1 MLRLACRVL
10 GLKRR
15 KGLGLALLGG
25 LGMALV
31 PCAPA
36 QAANGIFINAR
47 ATGNCLSINDPEPSI
62 FPPTQSQLERQNLN
76 TNDGHVWCRD
86 GLLGQTLYVL
96 FYRPS
101 NVAGEGTTSL
111 TLGGDL
117 MVNGGW
123 IKLGD
128 NTTGLV
134 IGNPVSRAATA
145 GTGIVIGDEGG
156 AGSFSVAVGNQTAVA
171 SGEKATAVGNTARAT
186 AANAS
191 ALGGAIQALAAGSS
205 SIGVSTIVRGENA
218 TGVGRFAQVP
228 GAQAL
233 GLGRS
238 TIVRGANSAAL
249 GMAATTA
256 NDLSV
261 ALGAGSATADSK
273 VPAAVNLNG
282 KSYSF
287 DSTNMS
293 GPVSIGSP
301 VRKRQLLNVAP
312 GGVSEFS
319 TDAVNGAQLFA
330 SQDALVFQTASDRAQ
345 QVALAGNQDGLAS
358 ARGRQ
363 TVSMDSF
370 ARIIGNGAGVS
381 QDGRIVMPAQTTSEA
396 APGQASPSGILGELG
411 ALDRAALA
419 SDKKLGEAFDLTFD
433 AHQKASEN
441 AAKLEG
447 LGADEKVVDRID
459 EVRRNAL
466 MWDPSQKTYSAI
478 QADGAQNR
486 ISNVAAGV
494 ASTDAVNKGQLDGV
508 GQAAADAQRAAAGA
522 QRTADAAQGAA
533 TGAQQAV
540 PTAQAAAT
548 AAGQAAETANV
559 AAGQAQR
566 KADAADAKLAGIG
579 DGETVAGKIDQAVQ
593 AAADKSDRNAGEALA
608 AALGGGS
615 RVGADGKASAP
626 AYAVSQ
632 VGGDGAVT
640 APAPATTV
648 GAAVAALDANVLK
661 VNERVSAQGNDLD
674 VLKQDVGNLRDDS
687 LLWDADAGAFS
698 AAHGGTAP
706 NRIVDVA
713 AGRAETDA
721 VNKGQLDGVAQT
733 ATAARTTADEALK
746 ASARAEDAAISV
758 REVAERTQAILV
770 ESDHAA
776 TDAQATAAAARRTAD
791 AARGTALDAQG
802 LADGARRNAAETEET
817 GLAAQASADAAR
829 QAAATAS
836 QAAAG
841 AQQSA
846 DNGAQA
852 ASTALEAA
860 GQGVAMSQE
869 ARRAAEGVA
878 AKLEGIGEG
887 ETVVGRIDA
896 AAKAAADTAAREAGQ
911 SLAVALG
918 GGAVLGQDGKPGA
931 PSYAVSQ
938 VGPDGAVAPQSQTV
952 NNVGAAVAALD
963 ANVLKV
969 NDQVRAQGAAL
980 STLTQDLQGLRDDSL
995 LWDQGAGAFSA
1006 TRGGEQANRIV
1017 NLAAGQATTD
1027 AVNKGQLDEAVAQL
1041 KAQGAGLLQE
1051 ADGQLQVGRGADATV
1066 VNLAGAAPQRDAQG
1080 NPVMDADGNVVTAA
1094 TDRTLTG
1101 VADGK
1106 AANDAVNKGQLDTVA
1121 GTATAASEAAASAQ
1135 QTANAA
1141 QADAENARQV
1151 ATAAQ
1156 ATARNAEQS
1165 AGEAQATAMQA
1176 RQSAD
1181 AASAKLAG
1189 IGEGETVAGRI
1200 DQAAK
1205 AAADTAVQDAGKAL
1219 AAALGGGA
1227 GMDSDGNPVAP
1238 AYVLN
1243 QIGPDGSVKA
1253 GGQTKNN
1260 VGDALAAVD
1269 ANVLAVNERV
1279 ATQGRDVTRLTQDVS
1294 DLRNDSLLWDQD
1306 AGAFSAAHGADAPNR
1321 IANVAAGQAA
1331 TDAVNKGQLDTVS
1344 QAADV
1349 ARADARQ
1356 ARDSADAA
1364 QGTAVQA
1371 QQSAQSA
1378 QGAAA
1383 AAQGAA
1389 DAANA
1394 KLAGIGEGETVIGR
1408 IGDATRA
1415 ANQALA
1421 DALGGGAG
1429 VGADGTVQGPAFAVT
1444 AVGPDGRGQ
1453 ASSQGN
1459 VADALRVVDGSVVA
1473 VNDKVNAVGA
1483 SVETM
1488 REQLDAGQ
1496 LGLVRQDAGTRD
1508 ITVAGQTDGA
1518 RVTFSG
1524 TGGARTLDGV
1534 KAGAVSQ
1541 ASSEVVVGSQLFSV
1555 NQDVLRNS
1563 EAVGDLEAL
1572 TGRQGVALT
1581 ALSDRVDSGNVGLTR
1596 HDPSSNTV
1604 SVAADR
1610 GGQVVDLAGTDGAR
1624 QVTGLREGRIQA
1636 GSTDA
1641 VTGGQVSTLTD
1652 RVNQLDAQGRSVA
1665 IDSQGDGSDRAVVA
1679 PGSRAVAVG
1688 SNAQATGANAVA
1700 TGAGAEA
1707 RGAGSAALGAG
1718 AKAQASGSVAVG
1730 ANAAATA
1737 PGSVALGEGAQATR
1751 ANTVSVGMAGAE
1763 RQITNVA
1770 AATHD
1775 TDAVNLRQATG
1786 ISRQEAGRALDQA
1799 NQYTDRKI
1807 SQLRSEANAG
1817 IASAMAMA
1825 ALPSAS
1831 SAGKS
1836 MLSMGTSLYNGQS
1849 AIAMGIS
1856 GRSAN
1861 GAWAYR
1867 ASSSSTKDG
1876 DIGAAVG
1883 VGYEW

>member
-1 MLRLACRVL
+1 MKTDSNVALILDIAACRARAAQMRRGMATQPVQRSLSRRVWAMMRLACRVL

-15 KGLGLALLGG
+15 KGLGLALLGAMVAAG
-25 LGMALV
+25 
-31 PCAPA
+31 APA
-36 QAANGIFINAR
+36 HAANGIHINASTTGDCVGINAPTASGQAGSINYTDR
-47 ATGNCLSINDPEPSI
+47 SNSCNGNNAATQKDSVLFFRPAGVSGTGATSLSLGGELYVNSGFIRLGDTNSVGMRIGDATTKAVPLALAIGSGADAGSGGTSIGRSSSTAGGSFAVAIGDSAKSSGVYSVAFGANSVSDKDRSVALGAEAKATADGAVALGTKSEATG
-62 FPPTQSQLERQNLN
+62 
-76 TNDGHVWCRD
+76 TNA
-86 GLLGQTLYVL
+86 
-96 FYRPS
+96 F
-101 NVAGEGTTSL
+101 A
-111 TLGGDL
+111 
-117 MVNGGW
+117 
-123 IKLGD
+123 
-128 NTTGLV
+128 TG
-134 IGNPVSRAATA
+134 
-145 GTGIVIGDEGG
+145 
-156 AGSFSVAVGNQTAVA
+156 VGAVA
-171 SGEKATAVGNTARAT
+171 SGMDSVAIGTGAKASQG
-186 AANAS
+186 
-191 ALGGAIQALAAGSS
+191 
-205 SIGVSTIVRGENA
+205 
-218 TGVGRFAQVP
+218 
-228 GAQAL
+228 
-233 GLGRS
+233 
-238 TIVRGANSAAL
+238 
-249 GMAATTA
+249 
-256 NDLSV
+256 LSV
-261 ALGAGSATADSK
+261 ALGSGATTRAARAA
-273 VPAAVNLNG
+273 PAVVLNG
-282 KSYSF
+282 KTYSF
-287 DSTNMS
+287 DSSNLQGVVSVGSDEKDKPLTRQVINMAAGEIS
-293 GPVSIGSP
+293 ATS
-301 VRKRQLLNVAP
+301 
-312 GGVSEFS
+312 F
-319 TDAVNGAQLFA
+319 DAVNGAQLFA
-330 SQDALVFQTASDRAQ
+330 TNDAINELGKVDKTLQAAVDRNTADVAATRASQAAAADSVAQAIGGGTKVDAQ
-345 QVALAGNQDGLAS
+345 
-358 ARGRQ
+358 
-363 TVSMDSF
+363 
-370 ARIIGNGAGVS
+370 
-381 QDGRIVMPAQTTSEA
+381 GRIVMPEIHLGSLGTGVTQPTTL
-396 APGQASPSGILGELG
+396 LGAVG
-411 ALDRAALA
+411 ALDSTVKATDRALKDVFDVSMEAEGLA
-419 SDKKLGEAFDLTFD
+419 T
-433 AHQKASEN
+433 KASRQ
-441 AAKLEG
+441 LEG

-459 EVRRNAL
+459 EVKRNAL
-466 MWDPSQKTYSAI
+466 MWDPSQKTYSATH
-478 QADGAQNR
+478 ADGAQNR

-508 GQAAADAQRAAAGA
+508 GQAAADAQQAAAGA

-533 TGAQQAV
+533 ASAQQAS
-540 PTAQAAAT
+540 AAARAT
-548 AAGQAAETANV
+548 AADAKAVADAARATA
-559 AAGQAQR
+559 ADAQR
-566 KADAADAKLAGIG
+566 KADAADAKLVGIG

-615 RVGADGKASAP
+615 TMGADGKASAP

-687 LLWDADAGAFS
+687 LLWDAGAGAFS

-733 ATAARTTADEALK
+733 ATAAQAAAGQAKLAAQGAQDAANGAVQTANEAQAGATAARTTANEAKLT
-746 ASARAEDAAISV
+746 ADAAQTAAAQAGDAATGARQAAQTAQADAERA
-758 REVAERTQAILV
+758 REVAQAAQA
-770 ESDHAA
+770 AA
-776 TDAQATAAAARRTAD
+776 TGAGRAAADAQSTADAAGKTAAAA
-791 AARGTALDAQG
+791 
-802 LADGARRNAAETEET
+802 
-817 GLAAQASADAAR
+817 
-829 QAAATAS
+829 
-836 QAAAG
+836 
-841 AQQSA
+841 QQ
-846 DNGAQA
+846 
-852 ASTALEAA
+852 TALEARQQA
-860 GQGVAMSQE
+860 GQAQ
-869 ARRAAEGVA
+869 AAA
-878 AKLEGIGEG
+878 SSAQNTADANNAKLAGLGEG

-918 GGAVLGQDGKPGA
+918 GGAVVGQDGKPGA

-980 STLTQDLQGLRDDSL
+980 STLTQDLEGLRDDSL

-1041 KAQGAGLLQE
+1041 RAQGAGLLQE

-1279 ATQGRDVTRLTQDVS
+1279 ATQGRDVTRLTQGVS

-1394 KLAGIGEGETVIGR
+1394 KLAGIGEGETVAGR

-1429 VGADGTVQGPAFAVT
+1429 VAVDGTVQGPAFAVT

-1459 VADALRVVDGSVVA
+1459 VA
-1473 VNDKVNAVGA
+1473 
-1483 SVETM
+1483 
-1488 REQLDAGQ
+1488 
-1496 LGLVRQDAGTRD
+1496 
-1508 ITVAGQTDGA
+1508 
-1518 RVTFSG
+1518 
-1524 TGGARTLDGV
+1524 
-1534 KAGAVSQ
+1534 
-1541 ASSEVVVGSQLFSV
+1541 
-1555 NQDVLRNS
+1555 
-1563 EAVGDLEAL
+1563 
-1572 TGRQGVALT
+1572 
-1581 ALSDRVDSGNVGLTR
+1581 
-1596 HDPSSNTV
+1596 
-1604 SVAADR
+1604 
-1610 GGQVVDLAGTDGAR
+1610 
-1624 QVTGLREGRIQA
+1624 
-1636 GSTDA
+1636 
-1641 VTGGQVSTLTD
+1641 
-1652 RVNQLDAQGRSVA
+1652 
-1665 IDSQGDGSDRAVVA
+1665 
-1679 PGSRAVAVG
+1679 
-1688 SNAQATGANAVA
+1688 
-1700 TGAGAEA
+1700 
-1707 RGAGSAALGAG
+1707 
-1718 AKAQASGSVAVG
+1718 
-1730 ANAAATA
+1730 
-1737 PGSVALGEGAQATR
+1737 
-1751 ANTVSVGMAGAE
+1751 
-1763 RQITNVA
+1763 
-1770 AATHD
+1770 
-1775 TDAVNLRQATG
+1775 
-1786 ISRQEAGRALDQA
+1786 
-1799 NQYTDRKI
+1799 
-1807 SQLRSEANAG
+1807 
-1817 IASAMAMA
+1817 
-1825 ALPSAS
+1825 
-1831 SAGKS
+1831 
-1836 MLSMGTSLYNGQS
+1836 
-1849 AIAMGIS
+1849 
-1856 GRSAN
+1856 
-1861 GAWAYR
+1861 
-1867 ASSSSTKDG
+1867 
-1876 DIGAAVG
+1876 
-1883 VGYEW
+1883 

>member
-1 MLRLACRVL
+1 ML

-86 GLLGQTLYVL
+86 GLLGQTLYAL

-134 IGNPVSRAATA
+134 IGNPASRAATA

-156 AGSFSVAVGNQTAVA
+156 AGSFSVAVGGQGAVA

-191 ALGGAIQALAAGSS
+191 ALGGGIQAVAVGSL

-228 GAQAL
+228 GAQGL

-273 VPAAVNLNG
+273 VPEAVNLNG

-459 EVRRNAL
+459 EVKRNAL
-466 MWDPSQKTYSAI
+466 MWDPSQKTYSATH
-478 QADGAQNR
+478 ADGAQNR

-508 GQAAADAQRAAAGA
+508 GQAAADAQQAAAGA

-533 TGAQQAV
+533 TGALQAV

-615 RVGADGKASAP
+615 TVGADGKASAP

-687 LLWDADAGAFS
+687 LLWDAGAGAFS

-713 AGRAETDA
+713 AGQAETDA

-733 ATAARTTADEALK
+733 ATAAQTAAGQAKLAAQGAQDAANGAVQTANEAQAGATAARTTANEAKLT
-746 ASARAEDAAISV
+746 ADAAQTAAAQAGDAATGARQAAQTAQADAERA
-758 REVAERTQAILV
+758 REVAQAAQA
-770 ESDHAA
+770 AA
-776 TDAQATAAAARRTAD
+776 TGAGRAAADAQSTADAAGKTAAAA
-791 AARGTALDAQG
+791 
-802 LADGARRNAAETEET
+802 
-817 GLAAQASADAAR
+817 
-829 QAAATAS
+829 
-836 QAAAG
+836 
-841 AQQSA
+841 QQ
-846 DNGAQA
+846 
-852 ASTALEAA
+852 TALEARQQA
-860 GQGVAMSQE
+860 GQAQ
-869 ARRAAEGVA
+869 AAA
-878 AKLEGIGEG
+878 SSAQNTADANNAKLAGLGEG

-918 GGAVLGQDGKPGA
+918 GGAVVGQDGKAGA

-969 NDQVRAQGAAL
+969 NDRVRAQGDAL
-980 STLTQDLQGLRDDSL
+980 STLTQDLEGLRDDSL

-1135 QTANAA
+1135 QAANAA
-1141 QADAENARQV
+1141 QAAATGGRQLAFAADRAANDAQQLVDAAQLDTDQARHVVQSVTGKLAGLGPGESV
-1151 ATAAQ
+1151 AARIDAAADGTGDAVRQ
-1156 ATARNAEQS
+1156 ATAQS
-1165 AGEAQATAMQA
+1165 QA
-1176 RQSAD
+1176 D
-1181 AASAKLAG
+1181 
-1189 IGEGETVAGRI
+1189 
-1200 DQAAK
+1200 
-1205 AAADTAVQDAGKAL
+1205 
-1219 AAALGGGA
+1219 ALGGGA
-1227 GMDSDGNPVAP
+1227 TV
-1238 AYVLN
+1238 
-1243 QIGPDGSVKA
+1243 GPDGRSTAPSYAISEIGNDGGVADTSQSV
-1253 GGQTKNN
+1253 NN
-1260 VGDALAAVD
+1260 VAAALSGID
-1269 ANVLAVNERV
+1269 ANTVGVNARAAALGDNLSV
-1279 ATQGRDVTRLTQDVS
+1279 LTQDVS
-1294 DLRNDSLLWDQD
+1294 DLRGDSLQWDGD
-1306 AGAFSAAHGADAPNR
+1306 AGLFSAARDGTPANR
-1321 IANVAAGQAA
+1321 IGNLAAGQSG
-1331 TDAVNKGQLDTVS
+1331 TDAVNVGQLESVASNAQHAQRD
-1344 QAADV
+1344 ADE
-1349 ARADARQ
+1349 AQRT
-1356 ARDSADAA
+1356 ADAA

-1483 SVETM
+1483 
-1488 REQLDAGQ
+1488 G
-1496 LGLVRQDAGTRD
+1496 
-1508 ITVAGQTDGA
+1508 
-1518 RVTFSG
+1518 
-1524 TGGARTLDGV
+1524 
-1534 KAGAVSQ
+1534 
-1541 ASSEVVVGSQLFSV
+1541 
-1555 NQDVLRNS
+1555 
-1563 EAVGDLEAL
+1563 
-1572 TGRQGVALT
+1572 
-1581 ALSDRVDSGNVGLTR
+1581 
-1596 HDPSSNTV
+1596 
-1604 SVAADR
+1604 
-1610 GGQVVDLAGTDGAR
+1610 
-1624 QVTGLREGRIQA
+1624 
-1636 GSTDA
+1636 
-1641 VTGGQVSTLTD
+1641 
-1652 RVNQLDAQGRSVA
+1652 
-1665 IDSQGDGSDRAVVA
+1665 
-1679 PGSRAVAVG
+1679 
-1688 SNAQATGANAVA
+1688 
-1700 TGAGAEA
+1700 
-1707 RGAGSAALGAG
+1707 
-1718 AKAQASGSVAVG
+1718 
-1730 ANAAATA
+1730 
-1737 PGSVALGEGAQATR
+1737 
-1751 ANTVSVGMAGAE
+1751 
-1763 RQITNVA
+1763 
-1770 AATHD
+1770 
-1775 TDAVNLRQATG
+1775 
-1786 ISRQEAGRALDQA
+1786 
-1799 NQYTDRKI
+1799 
-1807 SQLRSEANAG
+1807 
-1817 IASAMAMA
+1817 
-1825 ALPSAS
+1825 
-1831 SAGKS
+1831 
-1836 MLSMGTSLYNGQS
+1836 
-1849 AIAMGIS
+1849 
-1856 GRSAN
+1856 
-1861 GAWAYR
+1861 
-1867 ASSSSTKDG
+1867 
-1876 DIGAAVG
+1876 
-1883 VGYEW
+1883 

>member
-1 MLRLACRVL
+1 ML

-134 IGNPVSRAATA
+134 IGNPASRAATA

-156 AGSFSVAVGNQTAVA
+156 AGSFSVAVGAQGAVA

-191 ALGGAIQALAAGSS
+191 ALGGGIQALAVGSS
-205 SIGVSTIVRGENA
+205 SIGVSTTVRGENA

-228 GAQAL
+228 GAQGL

-273 VPAAVNLNG
+273 VPEAVNLNG

-381 QDGRIVMPAQTTSEA
+381 QDGRIVMLAQTTSEA

-466 MWDPSQKTYSAI
+466 MWDPSQKTYSATH
-478 QADGAQNR
+478 ADGAQNR

-508 GQAAADAQRAAAGA
+508 GQAAADAQQAAAGA

-533 TGAQQAV
+533 TGALQAV

-615 RVGADGKASAP
+615 TVGADGKASAP

-687 LLWDADAGAFS
+687 LLWDAGAGAFS

-713 AGRAETDA
+713 AGQAETDA

-758 REVAERTQAILV
+758 RDVAERTQAILV

-860 GQGVAMSQE
+860 GQAVAMSQE

-918 GGAVLGQDGKPGA
+918 GGAVVGQDGKAGA

-969 NDQVRAQGAAL
+969 NDRVRAQGDAL
-980 STLTQDLQGLRDDSL
+980 STLTQDLEGLRDDSL

-1006 TRGGEQANRIV
+1006 TRGGEPANRIV

-1106 AANDAVNKGQLDTVA
+1106 AANDAANKGQLDTVA

-1135 QTANAA
+1135 QAANAA
-1141 QADAENARQV
+1141 QAAAAGGRQLAFAADRAANDAQQLVDAAQLDTDQARHVVQSVTGKLAGLGPGESV
-1151 ATAAQ
+1151 AARIDAAADGTGDAVRQ
-1156 ATARNAEQS
+1156 ATAQS
-1165 AGEAQATAMQA
+1165 QA
-1176 RQSAD
+1176 D
-1181 AASAKLAG
+1181 
-1189 IGEGETVAGRI
+1189 
-1200 DQAAK
+1200 
-1205 AAADTAVQDAGKAL
+1205 
-1219 AAALGGGA
+1219 ALGGGA
-1227 GMDSDGNPVAP
+1227 TV
-1238 AYVLN
+1238 
-1243 QIGPDGSVKA
+1243 GPDGRSTAPSYAISEIGNDGGVADTSQSV
-1253 GGQTKNN
+1253 NN
-1260 VGDALAAVD
+1260 VAAALSGID
-1269 ANVLAVNERV
+1269 ANTVGVNARASALGDNLSV
-1279 ATQGRDVTRLTQDVS
+1279 LTQDVS
-1294 DLRNDSLLWDQD
+1294 DLRGDSLQWDRD
-1306 AGAFSAAHGADAPNR
+1306 AGLFSAARDGTPANR
-1321 IANVAAGQAA
+1321 IGNLAAGQSG
-1331 TDAVNKGQLDTVS
+1331 TDAVNVGQLESVASNAQHAQRD
-1344 QAADV
+1344 ADE
-1349 ARADARQ
+1349 AQRT
-1356 ARDSADAA
+1356 ADAA

-1483 SVETM
+1483 GVETM

-1508 ITVAGQTDGA
+1508 IAVAGQTDGA

-1641 VTGGQVSTLTD
+1641 VTGGQVNTLTD
-1652 RVNQLDAQGRSVA
+1652 RVNQLDAQGTSVA

-1751 ANTVSVGMAGAE
+1751 ANTVSVGTTGAE

-1775 TDAVNLRQATG
+1775 TDAVNLRQAIRT
-1786 ISRQEAGRALDQA
+1786 SRQAAQQAAREARRH
-1799 NQYTDRKI
+1799 TDNRVA
-1807 SQLRSEANAG
+1807 QLRRDNNAG
-1817 IASAMAMA
+1817 VASAMAMA
-1825 ALPSAS
+1825 ALPSTS
-1831 SAGKS
+1831 SPGKS
-1836 MLSMGTSLYNGQS
+1836 MFAVGAATYDSQS
-1849 AIAMGIS
+1849 AVAMGVS
-1856 GRSAN
+1856 ARSRS
-1861 GAWAYR
+1861 GAWVYR
-1867 ASSSSTKDG
+1867 MSFSGSTAGQTGAS
-1876 DIGAAVG
+1876 VG
-1883 VGYEW
+1883 VTFAW

>member
-1 MLRLACRVL
+1 ML

-134 IGNPVSRAATA
+134 IGNPASRAATA

-156 AGSFSVAVGNQTAVA
+156 AGSFSVAVGAQGAVA

-191 ALGGAIQALAAGSS
+191 ALGGGIQALAVGSS
-205 SIGVSTIVRGENA
+205 SIGVSTTVRGENA

-228 GAQAL
+228 GAQGL

-273 VPAAVNLNG
+273 VPEAVNLNG

-312 GGVSEFS
+312 GRVSEFS

-345 QVALAGNQDGLAS
+345 QVALAANQDGLAI

-466 MWDPSQKTYSAI
+466 MWDPSQKTYSATH
-478 QADGAQNR
+478 ADGAQNR

-508 GQAAADAQRAAAGA
+508 GQAAADAQQAAAGA

-533 TGAQQAV
+533 TGALQTV

-615 RVGADGKASAP
+615 TVGADGKASAP

-687 LLWDADAGAFS
+687 LLWDAGAGAFS

-713 AGRAETDA
+713 AGQAETDA

-860 GQGVAMSQE
+860 GQAVAMSQE

-918 GGAVLGQDGKPGA
+918 GGAVVGQDGKAGA

-969 NDQVRAQGAAL
+969 NDRVRAQGDAL
-980 STLTQDLQGLRDDSL
+980 STLTQDLEGLRDDSL

-1006 TRGGEQANRIV
+1006 TRGGEPTNRIV

-1121 GTATAASEAAASAQ
+1121 GTATAASEAAAGAQ
-1135 QTANAA
+1135 QAANAA
-1141 QADAENARQV
+1141 QAAAAGGRQLAFAADRAANDAQQLVDAAQLDTDQARHVVQSVTGKLAGLGPGESV
-1151 ATAAQ
+1151 AARIDAAADGTGDAVRQ
-1156 ATARNAEQS
+1156 ATAQS
-1165 AGEAQATAMQA
+1165 QA
-1176 RQSAD
+1176 D
-1181 AASAKLAG
+1181 
-1189 IGEGETVAGRI
+1189 
-1200 DQAAK
+1200 
-1205 AAADTAVQDAGKAL
+1205 
-1219 AAALGGGA
+1219 ALGGGA
-1227 GMDSDGNPVAP
+1227 TV
-1238 AYVLN
+1238 
-1243 QIGPDGSVKA
+1243 GPDGRSTAPSYAISEIGNDGGVADTSQSV
-1253 GGQTKNN
+1253 NN
-1260 VGDALAAVD
+1260 VAAALSGID
-1269 ANVLAVNERV
+1269 ANTVGVNARASALGDNLSV
-1279 ATQGRDVTRLTQDVS
+1279 LTQDVS
-1294 DLRNDSLLWDQD
+1294 DLRGDSLQWDRD
-1306 AGAFSAAHGADAPNR
+1306 AGLFSAARDGTPANR
-1321 IANVAAGQAA
+1321 IGNLAAGQSG
-1331 TDAVNKGQLDTVS
+1331 TDAVNVGQLESVASNAQHAQRD
-1344 QAADV
+1344 ADE
-1349 ARADARQ
+1349 AQRT
-1356 ARDSADAA
+1356 ADAA

-1394 KLAGIGEGETVIGR
+1394 KLAGIGEGETVAGR

-1483 SVETM
+1483 GVETM

-1652 RVNQLDAQGRSVA
+1652 RVNQLDAQGTSVA

-1688 SNAQATGANAVA
+1688 SNAQAAGANAVA

-1751 ANTVSVGMAGAE
+1751 ANTVSVGTAGAE

-1770 AATHD
+1770 AATRD

>member
-1 MLRLACRVL
+1 ML

-86 GLLGQTLYVL
+86 GLLGQTLYAL

-134 IGNPVSRAATA
+134 IGNPASRAATA

-156 AGSFSVAVGNQTAVA
+156 AGSFSVAVGGQGAVA

-191 ALGGAIQALAAGSS
+191 ALGGGIQAVAVGSL

-228 GAQAL
+228 GAQGL

-273 VPAAVNLNG
+273 VPEAVNLNG

-459 EVRRNAL
+459 EVKRNAL
-466 MWDPSQKTYSAI
+466 MWDPSQKTYSATH
-478 QADGAQNR
+478 ADGAQNR

-508 GQAAADAQRAAAGA
+508 GQAAADAQQAAAGA

-533 TGAQQAV
+533 TGALQAV

-615 RVGADGKASAP
+615 TVGADGKASAP

-706 NRIVDVA
+706 NRIVNVA
-713 AGRAETDA
+713 AGQAETDA

-896 AAKAAADTAAREAGQ
+896 AAKTAADTAAREAGQ

-918 GGAVLGQDGKPGA
+918 GGAVVGQDGKPGA

-969 NDQVRAQGAAL
+969 NDRVRAQGDAL
-980 STLTQDLQGLRDDSL
+980 STLTQDLEGLRDDSL

-1006 TRGGEQANRIV
+1006 TRGGEPANRIV

-1121 GTATAASEAAASAQ
+1121 GTATAASEAAAGAQ
-1135 QTANAA
+1135 QAANAA
-1141 QADAENARQV
+1141 QAAATGGRQLAFAADRAANDAQQLVDAAQLDTDQARHVVQSVTGKLAGLGPGESV
-1151 ATAAQ
+1151 AARIDAAADGTGDAVRQ
-1156 ATARNAEQS
+1156 ATAQS
-1165 AGEAQATAMQA
+1165 QA
-1176 RQSAD
+1176 D
-1181 AASAKLAG
+1181 
-1189 IGEGETVAGRI
+1189 
-1200 DQAAK
+1200 
-1205 AAADTAVQDAGKAL
+1205 
-1219 AAALGGGA
+1219 ALGGGA
-1227 GMDSDGNPVAP
+1227 TV
-1238 AYVLN
+1238 
-1243 QIGPDGSVKA
+1243 GPDGRSTAPSYAISEIGNDGGVADTSQSV
-1253 GGQTKNN
+1253 NN
-1260 VGDALAAVD
+1260 VAAALSGID
-1269 ANVLAVNERV
+1269 ANTVGVNARAAALGDNLSV
-1279 ATQGRDVTRLTQDVS
+1279 LTQDVS
-1294 DLRNDSLLWDQD
+1294 DLRGDSLQWDRD
-1306 AGAFSAAHGADAPNR
+1306 AGLFSAARDGTPANR
-1321 IANVAAGQAA
+1321 IGNLAAGQSG
-1331 TDAVNKGQLDTVS
+1331 TDAVNVGQLESVASNAQHAQRD
-1344 QAADV
+1344 ADE
-1349 ARADARQ
+1349 AQRT
-1356 ARDSADAA
+1356 ADAA

-1444 AVGPDGRGQ
+1444 AVG
-1453 ASSQGN
+1453 
-1459 VADALRVVDGSVVA
+1459 
-1473 VNDKVNAVGA
+1473 
-1483 SVETM
+1483 
-1488 REQLDAGQ
+1488 
-1496 LGLVRQDAGTRD
+1496 
-1508 ITVAGQTDGA
+1508 
-1518 RVTFSG
+1518 
-1524 TGGARTLDGV
+1524 
-1534 KAGAVSQ
+1534 
-1541 ASSEVVVGSQLFSV
+1541 
-1555 NQDVLRNS
+1555 
-1563 EAVGDLEAL
+1563 
-1572 TGRQGVALT
+1572 
-1581 ALSDRVDSGNVGLTR
+1581 
-1596 HDPSSNTV
+1596 
-1604 SVAADR
+1604 
-1610 GGQVVDLAGTDGAR
+1610 
-1624 QVTGLREGRIQA
+1624 
-1636 GSTDA
+1636 
-1641 VTGGQVSTLTD
+1641 
-1652 RVNQLDAQGRSVA
+1652 
-1665 IDSQGDGSDRAVVA
+1665 
-1679 PGSRAVAVG
+1679 
-1688 SNAQATGANAVA
+1688 
-1700 TGAGAEA
+1700 
-1707 RGAGSAALGAG
+1707 
-1718 AKAQASGSVAVG
+1718 
-1730 ANAAATA
+1730 
-1737 PGSVALGEGAQATR
+1737 
-1751 ANTVSVGMAGAE
+1751 
-1763 RQITNVA
+1763 
-1770 AATHD
+1770 
-1775 TDAVNLRQATG
+1775 
-1786 ISRQEAGRALDQA
+1786 
-1799 NQYTDRKI
+1799 
-1807 SQLRSEANAG
+1807 
-1817 IASAMAMA
+1817 
-1825 ALPSAS
+1825 
-1831 SAGKS
+1831 
-1836 MLSMGTSLYNGQS
+1836 
-1849 AIAMGIS
+1849 
-1856 GRSAN
+1856 
-1861 GAWAYR
+1861 
-1867 ASSSSTKDG
+1867 
-1876 DIGAAVG
+1876 
-1883 VGYEW
+1883 

>member
-1 MLRLACRVL
+1 ML

-86 GLLGQTLYVL
+86 GLLGQKVYVL

-191 ALGGAIQALAAGSS
+191 ALGGAIQALAVGSS
-205 SIGVSTIVRGENA
+205 SIGVSTTVRGENA

-233 GLGRS
+233 GLGRN

-249 GMAATTA
+249 GMGATTA

-381 QDGRIVMPAQTTSEA
+381 QDGRIVMPAQTTSQA

-466 MWDPSQKTYSAI
+466 MWDPSQKTYSATH
-478 QADGAQNR
+478 ADGAQNR

-508 GQAAADAQRAAAGA
+508 GQAAADAQQAAAGA

-579 DGETVAGKIDQAVQ
+579 DGETVVGKIDQAVQ

-615 RVGADGKASAP
+615 TVGADGKASAP

-713 AGRAETDA
+713 AGQAETDA

-758 REVAERTQAILV
+758 RDVAERTQAILV

-896 AAKAAADTAAREAGQ
+896 AAKAAADTAARETGQ

-918 GGAVLGQDGKPGA
+918 GGAVVGQDGKPGA

-938 VGPDGAVAPQSQTV
+938 VGPDGAVAPQAQTV
-952 NNVGAAVAALD
+952 NNVGATVAALD

-969 NDQVRAQGAAL
+969 NDRVRAQGDAL
-980 STLTQDLQGLRDDSL
+980 STLTQDLEGLRDDSL

-1006 TRGGEQANRIV
+1006 TRGGEPANRIV

-1121 GTATAASEAAASAQ
+1121 GTAIAASEAAAGAQ
-1135 QTANAA
+1135 QAANAA
-1141 QADAENARQV
+1141 QAAATGGRQLAFAADRAANDAQQFVDAAQLDTDQARHVVQSVTGKLAGLGPGESV
-1151 ATAAQ
+1151 AARIDAAADGTGDAVRQ
-1156 ATARNAEQS
+1156 ATAQS
-1165 AGEAQATAMQA
+1165 QA
-1176 RQSAD
+1176 D
-1181 AASAKLAG
+1181 
-1189 IGEGETVAGRI
+1189 
-1200 DQAAK
+1200 
-1205 AAADTAVQDAGKAL
+1205 
-1219 AAALGGGA
+1219 ALGGGA
-1227 GMDSDGNPVAP
+1227 SV
-1238 AYVLN
+1238 
-1243 QIGPDGSVKA
+1243 GPDGRSTAPSYAISEIGDDGGVVDTSQSV
-1253 GGQTKNN
+1253 NN
-1260 VGDALAAVD
+1260 VAAALSGID
-1269 ANVLAVNERV
+1269 ANTVGVNARASALGDNLSV
-1279 ATQGRDVTRLTQDVS
+1279 LTQDVS
-1294 DLRNDSLLWDQD
+1294 DLRGDSLQWDRD
-1306 AGAFSAAHGADAPNR
+1306 AGLFSAARDGTPANR
-1321 IANVAAGQAA
+1321 IGNLAAGQSG
-1331 TDAVNKGQLDTVS
+1331 TDAVNVGQLESVASNAQHAQRD
-1344 QAADV
+1344 ADE
-1349 ARADARQ
+1349 AQRT
-1356 ARDSADAA
+1356 ADAA
-1364 QGTAVQA
+1364 RGTAVQA

-1394 KLAGIGEGETVIGR
+1394 KLAGIGEGETVAGR

-1641 VTGGQVSTLTD
+1641 VTGGQVNTLTD
-1652 RVNQLDAQGRSVA
+1652 RVNQLDAQGTSVA

-1707 RGAGSAALGAG
+1707 RSAGSAALGAG
-1718 AKAQASGSVAVG
+1718 SKAQASGSVAVG

-1751 ANTVSVGMAGAE
+1751 ANTVSVGTAGAE

-1775 TDAVNLRQATG
+1775 TDAVNLRQAIRT
-1786 ISRQEAGRALDQA
+1786 SRQAAQQAAREARRH
-1799 NQYTDRKI
+1799 TDNRVA
-1807 SQLRSEANAG
+1807 QLRRDNNAG
-1817 IASAMAMA
+1817 VASAMAMA
-1825 ALPSAS
+1825 ALPSTS
-1831 SAGKS
+1831 SPGKS
-1836 MLSMGTSLYNGQS
+1836 MFAVGAATYDSQS
-1849 AIAMGIS
+1849 AVAMGVS
-1856 GRSAN
+1856 ARSRS
-1861 GAWAYR
+1861 GAWVYR
-1867 ASSSSTKDG
+1867 MSFSGSTAGQTGAS
-1876 DIGAAVG
+1876 VG
-1883 VGYEW
+1883 VTFAW

>member
-1 MLRLACRVL
+1 ML

-86 GLLGQTLYVL
+86 GLLGQTLYAL

-101 NVAGEGTTSL
+101 NMAGEGTTSL

-134 IGNPVSRAATA
+134 IGNPASRAATA

-156 AGSFSVAVGNQTAVA
+156 AGSFSVAVGAQGAVA

-191 ALGGAIQALAAGSS
+191 ALGGGIQALAVGSS
-205 SIGVSTIVRGENA
+205 SIGVSTTVRGENA

-228 GAQAL
+228 GAQGL

-273 VPAAVNLNG
+273 VPEAVNLNG

-287 DSTNMS
+287 DSTSMS

-312 GGVSEFS
+312 GRVSEFS

-345 QVALAGNQDGLAS
+345 QVALAGNQDGLAI

-548 AAGQAAETANV
+548 AAGQAAETVNV

-579 DGETVAGKIDQAVQ
+579 DGETVAGRIDQAVQ

-615 RVGADGKASAP
+615 TVGADGKASAP

-713 AGRAETDA
+713 AGQAETDA
-721 VNKGQLDGVAQT
+721 VNKGQLDSVAQT

-776 TDAQATAAAARRTAD
+776 TDAQAAAAAARRTAD

-918 GGAVLGQDGKPGA
+918 GGAVVGQDGKAGA

-969 NDQVRAQGAAL
+969 NDRVRAQGDAL
-980 STLTQDLQGLRDDSL
+980 STLTQDLEGLRDDSL

-1006 TRGGEQANRIV
+1006 TRGGEPANRIV

-1051 ADGQLQVGRGADATV
+1051 ADGQLQVGPGADATV

-1106 AANDAVNKGQLDTVA
+1106 AANDAANKGQLDTVA
-1121 GTATAASEAAASAQ
+1121 GTATAASEAAAGAQ
-1135 QTANAA
+1135 QAANAA
-1141 QADAENARQV
+1141 QAAAAGGRQLAFAADRAANDAQQLVDAAQLDTDQARHVVQSVTGKLAGLGPGESV
-1151 ATAAQ
+1151 AARIDAAADGTGDAVRQ
-1156 ATARNAEQS
+1156 ATAQS
-1165 AGEAQATAMQA
+1165 QA
-1176 RQSAD
+1176 D
-1181 AASAKLAG
+1181 
-1189 IGEGETVAGRI
+1189 
-1200 DQAAK
+1200 
-1205 AAADTAVQDAGKAL
+1205 
-1219 AAALGGGA
+1219 ALGGGA
-1227 GMDSDGNPVAP
+1227 TV
-1238 AYVLN
+1238 
-1243 QIGPDGSVKA
+1243 GPDGRSTAPSYAISEIGNDGGVADTSQSV
-1253 GGQTKNN
+1253 NN
-1260 VGDALAAVD
+1260 VAAALSGID
-1269 ANVLAVNERV
+1269 ANTVGVNARASALGDNLSV
-1279 ATQGRDVTRLTQDVS
+1279 LTQDVS
-1294 DLRNDSLLWDQD
+1294 DLRGDSLQWDRD
-1306 AGAFSAAHGADAPNR
+1306 AGLFSAARDGTPASR
-1321 IANVAAGQAA
+1321 IGNLAAGQSG
-1331 TDAVNKGQLDTVS
+1331 TDAVNVGQLESVASNAQHAQRD
-1344 QAADV
+1344 ADE
-1349 ARADARQ
+1349 AQRT
-1356 ARDSADAA
+1356 ADAA

-1394 KLAGIGEGETVIGR
+1394 KLAGIGEGETVAGR

-1483 SVETM
+1483 GVETM

-1751 ANTVSVGMAGAE
+1751 ANTVSVGTTGAE

-1775 TDAVNLRQATG
+1775 TDAVNLRQAIRT
-1786 ISRQEAGRALDQA
+1786 SRQAAQQAAREARRH
-1799 NQYTDRKI
+1799 TDNRVA
-1807 SQLRSEANAG
+1807 QLRRDNNAG
-1817 IASAMAMA
+1817 VASAMAMA
-1825 ALPSAS
+1825 ALPSTS
-1831 SAGKS
+1831 SPGKS
-1836 MLSMGTSLYNGQS
+1836 MFAVGAATYDSQS
-1849 AIAMGIS
+1849 AVAMGVS
-1856 GRSAN
+1856 ARSRS
-1861 GAWAYR
+1861 GAWVYR
-1867 ASSSSTKDG
+1867 MSFSGSTAGQTGAS
-1876 DIGAAVG
+1876 VG
-1883 VGYEW
+1883 VTFAW

>member
-1 MLRLACRVL
+1 ML

-86 GLLGQTLYVL
+86 GLLGQNVYVL

-171 SGEKATAVGNTARAT
+171 SGEKATAVGNSARAT

-191 ALGGAIQALAAGSS
+191 ALGGGIQALAVGSS
-205 SIGVSTIVRGENA
+205 SIGVSSIVRGENA

-249 GMAATTA
+249 GMGATTA

-466 MWDPSQKTYSAI
+466 MWDPSQKTYSATH
-478 QADGAQNR
+478 ADGAQNR

-508 GQAAADAQRAAAGA
+508 GQAAADAQQAAAGA
-522 QRTADAAQGAA
+522 QRTADAALGAA

-566 KADAADAKLAGIG
+566 KADAADAKLVGIG
-579 DGETVAGKIDQAVQ
+579 DGETVVGKIDQAVQ

-615 RVGADGKASAP
+615 TVGADGKASAP

-640 APAPATTV
+640 APAPVTTV

-713 AGRAETDA
+713 AGQAETDA

-860 GQGVAMSQE
+860 GQAVAMSQE

-938 VGPDGAVAPQSQTV
+938 VGPDGAVAPRAQTV

-969 NDQVRAQGAAL
+969 NDRVRAQGDAL
-980 STLTQDLQGLRDDSL
+980 STLTQDLEGLRDDSL

-1135 QTANAA
+1135 QAANAA
-1141 QADAENARQV
+1141 QAAATGGRQLAFAADRAANDAQQFVDAAQLDTDQARHVVQSVTGKLAGLGPGESV
-1151 ATAAQ
+1151 AARIDAAADGTGDAVRQ
-1156 ATARNAEQS
+1156 ATAQS
-1165 AGEAQATAMQA
+1165 QA
-1176 RQSAD
+1176 D
-1181 AASAKLAG
+1181 
-1189 IGEGETVAGRI
+1189 
-1200 DQAAK
+1200 
-1205 AAADTAVQDAGKAL
+1205 
-1219 AAALGGGA
+1219 ALGGGA
-1227 GMDSDGNPVAP
+1227 TV
-1238 AYVLN
+1238 
-1243 QIGPDGSVKA
+1243 GPDGRSTAPSYAISEIGNDGGVVDTSQSV
-1253 GGQTKNN
+1253 NN
-1260 VGDALAAVD
+1260 VAAALSGID
-1269 ANVLAVNERV
+1269 ANTVGVNARASALGDNLSV
-1279 ATQGRDVTRLTQDVS
+1279 LTQDVS
-1294 DLRNDSLLWDQD
+1294 DLRGDSLQWDRD
-1306 AGAFSAAHGADAPNR
+1306 AGLFSAARDGTPANR
-1321 IANVAAGQAA
+1321 IGNLAAGQSG
-1331 TDAVNKGQLDTVS
+1331 TDAVNVGQLERVASNAQHAQRD
-1344 QAADV
+1344 ADE
-1349 ARADARQ
+1349 AQRT
-1356 ARDSADAA
+1356 ADAA

-1394 KLAGIGEGETVIGR
+1394 KLAGIGEGETVAGR

-1453 ASSQGN
+1453 ASSQGS

-1483 SVETM
+1483 GVETM

-1641 VTGGQVSTLTD
+1641 VTGGQVNTLTD
-1652 RVNQLDAQGRSVA
+1652 RVNQLDAQGTSVA

-1730 ANAAATA
+1730 VNAAATA

-1751 ANTVSVGMAGAE
+1751 ANTVSVGTAGAE

-1775 TDAVNLRQATG
+1775 TDAVNLRQAIRT
-1786 ISRQEAGRALDQA
+1786 SRQAAQQAAREARRH
-1799 NQYTDRKI
+1799 TDNRVA
-1807 SQLRSEANAG
+1807 QLRRDNNAG
-1817 IASAMAMA
+1817 VASAMAMA
-1825 ALPSAS
+1825 ALPSTS
-1831 SAGKS
+1831 SPGKS
-1836 MLSMGTSLYNGQS
+1836 MFAVGAATYDSQS
-1849 AIAMGIS
+1849 AVAMGVS
-1856 GRSAN
+1856 ARSRS
-1861 GAWAYR
+1861 GAWVYR
-1867 ASSSSTKDG
+1867 MSFSGSTAGQTGAS
-1876 DIGAAVG
+1876 VG
-1883 VGYEW
+1883 VTFAW

>member
-1 MLRLACRVL
+1 ML

-86 GLLGQTLYVL
+86 GLLGQNVYVL

-171 SGEKATAVGNTARAT
+171 SGEKATAVGNSARAT

-191 ALGGAIQALAAGSS
+191 ALGGGIQALAVGSS
-205 SIGVSTIVRGENA
+205 SIGVSSIVRGENA

-466 MWDPSQKTYSAI
+466 MWDPSQKTYTATH
-478 QADGAQNR
+478 ADGAQNR

-508 GQAAADAQRAAAGA
+508 GQAAADAQQAAAGA

-579 DGETVAGKIDQAVQ
+579 DGETVAGRIDQAVQ

-615 RVGADGKASAP
+615 RAGADGKASAP

-687 LLWDADAGAFS
+687 LLWDAGAGAFS

-758 REVAERTQAILV
+758 RDVAERTQAILV

-860 GQGVAMSQE
+860 GQAVAMSQE

-918 GGAVLGQDGKPGA
+918 GGAVVGQDGKAGA

-938 VGPDGAVAPQSQTV
+938 VGPDGAVAPQAQTV

-969 NDQVRAQGAAL
+969 NDRVRAQGDAL
-980 STLTQDLQGLRDDSL
+980 STLTQDLEGLRDDSL

-1006 TRGGEQANRIV
+1006 TRGGEPANRIV

-1051 ADGQLQVGRGADATV
+1051 ADGQLQVGRGAGATV

-1121 GTATAASEAAASAQ
+1121 GTATTASEAAAGAQ
-1135 QTANAA
+1135 QAANAA
-1141 QADAENARQV
+1141 QAAATGGRQLAFAADRAANDAQQLVDAAQLDTDQARHVVQSVTGKLAGLGPGESV
-1151 ATAAQ
+1151 AARIDAAADGTGDAVRQ
-1156 ATARNAEQS
+1156 ATAQS
-1165 AGEAQATAMQA
+1165 QA
-1176 RQSAD
+1176 D
-1181 AASAKLAG
+1181 
-1189 IGEGETVAGRI
+1189 
-1200 DQAAK
+1200 
-1205 AAADTAVQDAGKAL
+1205 
-1219 AAALGGGA
+1219 ALGGGA
-1227 GMDSDGNPVAP
+1227 SV
-1238 AYVLN
+1238 
-1243 QIGPDGSVKA
+1243 GPDGRSTAPSYAISEIGDDGGVVDTSQSV
-1253 GGQTKNN
+1253 NN
-1260 VGDALAAVD
+1260 VAAALSGID
-1269 ANVLAVNERV
+1269 ANTVGVNARASALGDNLSV
-1279 ATQGRDVTRLTQDVS
+1279 LTQDVS
-1294 DLRNDSLLWDQD
+1294 DLRGDSLQWDRD
-1306 AGAFSAAHGADAPNR
+1306 AGLFSAARDGTPANR
-1321 IANVAAGQAA
+1321 IGNVAAGQSG
-1331 TDAVNKGQLDTVS
+1331 TDAVNVGQLESVASNAQHAQRD
-1344 QAADV
+1344 ADE
-1349 ARADARQ
+1349 AQRT
-1356 ARDSADAA
+1356 ADAA
-1364 QGTAVQA
+1364 QGAAVQA

-1394 KLAGIGEGETVIGR
+1394 KLAGIGEGETVAGR

-1415 ANQALA
+1415 ANRALA

-1483 SVETM
+1483 GVETM

-1572 TGRQGVALT
+1572 TGRQGVTLT

-1652 RVNQLDAQGRSVA
+1652 RVNQLDAQGTSVA

-1700 TGAGAEA
+1700 TGVGAEA

-1751 ANTVSVGMAGAE
+1751 ANTVSVGTAGAE

-1775 TDAVNLRQATG
+1775 TDAVNLRQAIRT
-1786 ISRQEAGRALDQA
+1786 SRQAAQQAAREARRH
-1799 NQYTDRKI
+1799 TDNRVA
-1807 SQLRSEANAG
+1807 QLRRDNNAG
-1817 IASAMAMA
+1817 VASAMAMA
-1825 ALPSAS
+1825 ALPSTS
-1831 SAGKS
+1831 SPGKS
-1836 MLSMGTSLYNGQS
+1836 MFAVGAATYDSQS
-1849 AIAMGIS
+1849 AVAMGVS
-1856 GRSAN
+1856 ARSRS
-1861 GAWAYR
+1861 GAWVYR
-1867 ASSSSTKDG
+1867 MSFSGSTAGQTGAS
-1876 DIGAAVG
+1876 VG
-1883 VGYEW
+1883 VTFAW

>member
-1 MLRLACRVL
+1 ML

-86 GLLGQTLYVL
+86 GLLGQNVYVL

-171 SGEKATAVGNTARAT
+171 SGEKATAVGNSARAT

-191 ALGGAIQALAAGSS
+191 ALGGGIQALAVGSS
-205 SIGVSTIVRGENA
+205 SIGVSSIVRGENA

-381 QDGRIVMPAQTTSEA
+381 QDGRIVMPAQTTSQA

-459 EVRRNAL
+459 EVKRNAL

-486 ISNVAAGV
+486 ISNVAAGIS
-494 ASTDAVNKGQLDGV
+494 STDAVNKGQLDGV
-508 GQAAADAQRAAAGA
+508 GQAAADAQQAAAGA

-533 TGAQQAV
+533 TGALQAV

-566 KADAADAKLAGIG
+566 KADAADAKLVGIG

-615 RVGADGKASAP
+615 TVGADGKASAP

-713 AGRAETDA
+713 AGQAETDA

-860 GQGVAMSQE
+860 GQAVAMSQE

-938 VGPDGAVAPQSQTV
+938 VGPDGAVAPQAQTV

-969 NDQVRAQGAAL
+969 NDRVRAQGDAL
-980 STLTQDLQGLRDDSL
+980 STLTQDLEGLRDDSL

-1135 QTANAA
+1135 QAANAA
-1141 QADAENARQV
+1141 QAAATGGRQLAFAADRAANDAQQFVDAAQLDTDQARHVVQSVTGKLAGLGPGESV
-1151 ATAAQ
+1151 AARIDAAADGTGDAVRQ
-1156 ATARNAEQS
+1156 ATAQS
-1165 AGEAQATAMQA
+1165 QA
-1176 RQSAD
+1176 D
-1181 AASAKLAG
+1181 
-1189 IGEGETVAGRI
+1189 
-1200 DQAAK
+1200 
-1205 AAADTAVQDAGKAL
+1205 
-1219 AAALGGGA
+1219 ALGGGA
-1227 GMDSDGNPVAP
+1227 TV
-1238 AYVLN
+1238 
-1243 QIGPDGSVKA
+1243 GPDGRSTAPSYAISEIGDDGGVVDTSQSV
-1253 GGQTKNN
+1253 NN
-1260 VGDALAAVD
+1260 VAAALSGID
-1269 ANVLAVNERV
+1269 ANTVGVNARASALGDNLSV
-1279 ATQGRDVTRLTQDVS
+1279 LTQDVS
-1294 DLRNDSLLWDQD
+1294 DLRGDSLQWDRD
-1306 AGAFSAAHGADAPNR
+1306 AGLFSAARDGTPANR
-1321 IANVAAGQAA
+1321 IGNLAAGQSG
-1331 TDAVNKGQLDTVS
+1331 TDAVNVGQLERVASNAQHAQRD
-1344 QAADV
+1344 ADE
-1349 ARADARQ
+1349 AQRTAN
-1356 ARDSADAA
+1356 AA

-1378 QGAAA
+1378 RGAAA

-1453 ASSQGN
+1453 ASSQGS

-1483 SVETM
+1483 GVETM

-1641 VTGGQVSTLTD
+1641 VTGGQVNTLTD
-1652 RVNQLDAQGRSVA
+1652 RVNQLDAQGTSVA

-1730 ANAAATA
+1730 VNAAATA

-1751 ANTVSVGMAGAE
+1751 ANTVSVGTAGAE

-1775 TDAVNLRQATG
+1775 TDAVNLRQAIRT
-1786 ISRQEAGRALDQA
+1786 SRQAAQQAAREARRH
-1799 NQYTDRKI
+1799 TDNRVA
-1807 SQLRSEANAG
+1807 QLRRDNNAG
-1817 IASAMAMA
+1817 VASAMAMA
-1825 ALPSAS
+1825 ALPSTS
-1831 SAGKS
+1831 SPGKS
-1836 MLSMGTSLYNGQS
+1836 MFAVGAATYDSQS
-1849 AIAMGIS
+1849 AVAMGVS
-1856 GRSAN
+1856 ARSRS
-1861 GAWAYR
+1861 GAWVYR
-1867 ASSSSTKDG
+1867 MSFSGSTAGQTGAS
-1876 DIGAAVG
+1876 VG
-1883 VGYEW
+1883 VTFAW

>member
-1 MLRLACRVL
+1 ML

-86 GLLGQTLYVL
+86 GLLGQNVYVL

-171 SGEKATAVGNTARAT
+171 SGEKATAVGNSARAT

-191 ALGGAIQALAAGSS
+191 ALGGGIQALAVGSS
-205 SIGVSTIVRGENA
+205 SIGVSSIVRGENA

-312 GGVSEFS
+312 GEVSEFS

-381 QDGRIVMPAQTTSEA
+381 QDGRIVMPAQTTSQA

-459 EVRRNAL
+459 EVKRNAL

-486 ISNVAAGV
+486 ISNVAAGIS
-494 ASTDAVNKGQLDGV
+494 STDAVNKGQLDGV
-508 GQAAADAQRAAAGA
+508 GQAAADAQQAAAGA

-533 TGAQQAV
+533 TGALQAV

-566 KADAADAKLAGIG
+566 KADAADAKLVGIG

-615 RVGADGKASAP
+615 TVGADGKASAP

-713 AGRAETDA
+713 AGQAETDA

-860 GQGVAMSQE
+860 GQAVAMSQE

-887 ETVVGRIDA
+887 ETVVGHIDA

-938 VGPDGAVAPQSQTV
+938 VGPDGAVAPQAQTV

-969 NDQVRAQGAAL
+969 NDRVRAQGDAL
-980 STLTQDLQGLRDDSL
+980 STLTQDLEGLRDDSL

-1135 QTANAA
+1135 QAANAA
-1141 QADAENARQV
+1141 QAAATGGRQLAFAADRAANDAQQFVDAAQLDTDQARHVVQSVTGKLAGLGPGESV
-1151 ATAAQ
+1151 AARIDAAADGTGDAVRQ
-1156 ATARNAEQS
+1156 ATAQS
-1165 AGEAQATAMQA
+1165 QA
-1176 RQSAD
+1176 D
-1181 AASAKLAG
+1181 
-1189 IGEGETVAGRI
+1189 
-1200 DQAAK
+1200 
-1205 AAADTAVQDAGKAL
+1205 
-1219 AAALGGGA
+1219 ALGGGA
-1227 GMDSDGNPVAP
+1227 TV
-1238 AYVLN
+1238 
-1243 QIGPDGSVKA
+1243 GPDGRSTAPSYAISEIGDDGGVVDTSQSV
-1253 GGQTKNN
+1253 NN
-1260 VGDALAAVD
+1260 VAAALSGID
-1269 ANVLAVNERV
+1269 ANTVGVNARASALGDNLSV
-1279 ATQGRDVTRLTQDVS
+1279 LTQDVS
-1294 DLRNDSLLWDQD
+1294 DLRGDSLQWDRD
-1306 AGAFSAAHGADAPNR
+1306 AGLFSAARDGTPANR
-1321 IANVAAGQAA
+1321 IGNLAAGQSG
-1331 TDAVNKGQLDTVS
+1331 TDAVNVGQLERVASNAQHAQRD
-1344 QAADV
+1344 ADE
-1349 ARADARQ
+1349 AQRT
-1356 ARDSADAA
+1356 ADAA
-1364 QGTAVQA
+1364 RGTAVQA

-1394 KLAGIGEGETVIGR
+1394 KLAGIGEGETVAGR

-1429 VGADGTVQGPAFAVT
+1429 VAVDGTVQGPAFAVT

-1483 SVETM
+1483 GVETM

-1751 ANTVSVGMAGAE
+1751 ANTVSVGTAGAE

-1775 TDAVNLRQATG
+1775 TDAVNLRQAIRT
-1786 ISRQEAGRALDQA
+1786 SRQAAQQAAREARRH
-1799 NQYTDRKI
+1799 TDNRVA
-1807 SQLRSEANAG
+1807 QLRRDNNAG
-1817 IASAMAMA
+1817 VASAMAMA
-1825 ALPSAS
+1825 ALPSTS
-1831 SAGKS
+1831 SPGKS
-1836 MLSMGTSLYNGQS
+1836 MFAVGAATYDSQS
-1849 AIAMGIS
+1849 AVAMGVS
-1856 GRSAN
+1856 ARSRS
-1861 GAWAYR
+1861 GAWVYR
-1867 ASSSSTKDG
+1867 MSLSGSTAGQTGAS
-1876 DIGAAVG
+1876 VG
-1883 VGYEW
+1883 VTFAW